1 MPAFLSI
8 PAALFV
14 VVVAAAHVATAQ
26 VTDIFQLDYVDPATG
41 DLAQPDSRVF
51 RIEVDFD
58 SSDPAQQQLLAKNGG
73 GYLNVFVRLDPSLEP
88 DWVVQNDFESFENA
102 ADLDNWLHS
111 YTVGFVDLVNVPG
124 GIYIGELEVA
134 TFIGPEPLV
143 KIRPPWKGLIFLP
156 FLVNNEQWAGDNG
169 APSEDQEEPADDP
182 TERDQAGPYVGN
194 GENIVARGRTLV
206 SPRNFPLVNE
216 RKWECTPA
224 SYARGI
230 KYLSMIYPERFNPPD
245 GDVVFDRLK
254 FECDTNDANDD
265 VLPND
270 DQEGTLSEWGNIH
283 PAMDGRDRVNDI
295 ENFPLQSTF
304 DEFKFDPN
312 EPGFPNL
319 IVEIQEKLN
328 RGVAVQMDIGRS
340 NDTNHTVN
348 VLQIDTIQH
357 SPSLQEYRI
366 DFLDQNQ
373 DEEGL
378 IQPRVKRIICNENG
392 RFRYNEGNFSQDNPN
407 IVLGFGIDE
416 FFDKADF
423 NRDRKVDGADQ
434 GLLLAAWGL
443 CQHSP
448 CPGDLNKDGIVN
460 GTDLGLLLAAW
471 GEVVPIV
478 PDD

>member
-111 YTVGFVDLVNVPG
+111 YTVGFGDLVNLPG
-124 GIYIGELEVA
+124 GIYIDALEVA

-143 KIRPPWKGLIFLP
+143 KIRPPWKGLVFLP
-156 FLVNNEQWAGDNG
+156 FLVDNEEWAGDNG

-182 TERDQAGPYVGN
+182 TERDQAGPYVGS

-206 SPRNFPLVNE
+206 SPRNYPLVYE
-216 RKWECTPA
+216 RASECTPA
-224 SYARGI
+224 SSARGI

-254 FECDTNDANDD
+254 LECDTNDANTN
-265 VLPND
+265 VLPNSGHK
-270 DQEGTLSEWGNIH
+270 GTFSEWEKTH
-283 PAMDGRDRVNDI
+283 PAMDGRERVNDI
-295 ENFPLQSTF
+295 ENFPLESTF
-304 DEFKFDPN
+304 EKFEWNPNRDPV
-312 EPGFPNL
+312 FPDL
-319 IVEIQEKLN
+319 IVKIQGMLN
-328 RGVAVQMDIGRS
+328 RGVAVQMNIQRS
-340 NDTNHTVN
+340 NGTRHSVTVM
-348 VLQIDTIQH
+348 QIDTIQH
-357 SPSLQEYRI
+357 SPSFQTYRI
-366 DFLDQNQ
+366 DFLDQDQ
-373 DEEGL
+373 YEEGP
-378 IQPRVKRIICNENG
+378 IQPRLKRILCNDFGKFGFNG
-392 RFRYNEGNFSQDNPN
+392 GDDYQNK
-407 IVLGFGIDE
+407 ITGFMADE

-423 NRDRKVDGADQ
+423 NRDRKVDGGDL
-434 GLLLAAWGL
+434 GELLASFW
-443 CQHSP
+443 SP
-448 CPGDLNKDGIVN
+448 FPGDYDLNKDGVVN
-460 GTDLGLLLAAW
+460 GADLGLLLAAW

-478 PDD
+478 PDG